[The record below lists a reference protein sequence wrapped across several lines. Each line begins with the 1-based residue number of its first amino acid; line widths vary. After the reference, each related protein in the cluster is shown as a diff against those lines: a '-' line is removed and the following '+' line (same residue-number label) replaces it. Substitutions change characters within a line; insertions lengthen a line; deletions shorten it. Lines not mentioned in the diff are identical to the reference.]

1 MKNKKIYLSEPFLNK
16 DDFTLL
22 KKSIQEGWVST
33 AGNYINEFE
42 NKIAKYTGCKYA
54 IATINGTTAL
64 QISIK
69 LAGVM
74 PKDEV
79 IVPTLTY
86 IATVNSIVYCGASP
100 IFMDVESNLN
110 LSIKKVIKFL
120 IEETIT
126 KHLDKDI
133 NLEKT
138 DKLLKII
145 LFSAV
150 FELIFK
156 HNTPKNVVISEYVKA
171 SEFFLEKSQIS
182 YLNAI
187 LDKLSKLIR
196 KE

>member
-1 MKNKKIYLSEPFLNK
+1 MVNVAKNSTPRIKIIQKLYSKVLNPDEKIIYNKSQYKKFIK
-16 DDFTLL
+16 DVTEGTL
-22 KKSIQEGWVST
+22 ER
-33 AGNYINEFE
+33 
-42 NKIAKYTGCKYA
+42 
-54 IATINGTTAL
+54 
-64 QISIK
+64 
-69 LAGVM
+69 
-74 PKDEV
+74 KD
-79 IVPTLTY
+79 
-86 IATVNSIVYCGASP
+86 
-100 IFMDVESNLN
+100 
-110 LSIKKVIKFL
+110 L
-120 IEETIT
+120 IEETII

-156 HNTPKNVVISEYVKA
+156 HNTPKKVVISEYVRA

>member
-1 MKNKKIYLSEPFLNK
+1 MISQNNKLDTSPRIRVIQKIYGYLMNPDE
-16 DDFTLL
+16 
-22 KKSIQEGWVST
+22 
-33 AGNYINEFE
+33 
-42 NKIAKYTGCKYA
+42 
-54 IATINGTTAL
+54 
-64 QISIK
+64 QISYSKSQYKKFIK
-69 LAGVM
+69 DVTEGTLER
-74 PKDEV
+74 KD
-79 IVPTLTY
+79 
-86 IATVNSIVYCGASP
+86 
-100 IFMDVESNLN
+100 
-110 LSIKKVIKFL
+110 L
-120 IEETIT
+120 IEETII

-196 KE
+196 KDWFTDIFFFINDNFNLPFLNIFGIYPF